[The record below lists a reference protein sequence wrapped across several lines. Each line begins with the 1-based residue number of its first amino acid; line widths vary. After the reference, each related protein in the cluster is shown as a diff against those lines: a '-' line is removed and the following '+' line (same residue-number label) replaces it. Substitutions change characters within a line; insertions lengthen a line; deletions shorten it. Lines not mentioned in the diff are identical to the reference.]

1 MKNTNN
7 AITVKGGDMEA
18 VIKSMDTDFKKQL
31 QAWMTGEKNNKE
43 RNTALIEKLKEWM
56 LGNDLEQL
64 TAGAYLAQKR
74 DKNEEEN
81 HNYDAYR
88 NRVNDASKAL
98 TDSEK
103 MSQRVMI
110 RSSQNGAKKE
120 AIKKDL
126 PTPKPVSN
134 STTAGIDNDNEETP
148 VNVATLPHDMQYQ
161 VAWDFSKVATLEEI
175 DKILKL
181 YSAIRKEKFKQTL
194 KAS

>member
-81 HNYDAYR
+81 HNYDAY
-88 NRVNDASKAL
+88 NN
-98 TDSEK
+98 
-103 MSQRVMI
+103 
-110 RSSQNGAKKE
+110 
-120 AIKKDL
+120 
-126 PTPKPVSN
+126 
-134 STTAGIDNDNEETP
+134 
-148 VNVATLPHDMQYQ
+148 
-161 VAWDFSKVATLEEI
+161 
-175 DKILKL
+175 
-181 YSAIRKEKFKQTL
+181 
-194 KAS
+194 